1 MSETKNIKKMK
12 AVRLHTIGDLR
23 CDEMEVPVPKGE
35 ELLIRVGACG
45 VCGSDYP
52 RTYEHGTSS
61 GIYPLTI
68 GHEFAGE
75 VVAVGSEEN
84 EALIGTKAAIYP
96 LIPCRKCDPCVTG
109 NYAMCEHY
117 DYLGS
122 RRDGGFAEYC
132 LLPSKWQLIVAK
144 NASMEELAMTEP
156 ACVAQHA
163 VRRADVGIKMRKNV
177 PVSKKVARILIT
189 IVIIL
194 VTLVMIVPFVWMIS
208 ASFKTEADVMKI
220 PIEWIPKYFYPDN
233 YKRVLSIGTTSSTNY
248 HFGLAYFNSI
258 KVAVISTVVAITS
271 ATLAGY
277 AFAKLKFKGSN
288 VLFIIYLA
296 QMMVPSQL
304 TLIPRFIMFMQLG
317 WMNTHLSLIVP
328 KIIAVSSTF
337 MLRQSFLSTPDE
349 LREAARID
357 GAGEYRAFAQVMLP
371 LVKPTIAATAT
382 VQFLD
387 AWNSYLD
394 PLVFI
399 SNWKKWTIPL
409 ALNQFVGT
417 EVTQYNLTMAA
428 CCMAVVPVFIVFLFG
443 QKFFLKGLSVG
454 AVKG

>member
-1 MSETKNIKKMK
+1 
-12 AVRLHTIGDLR
+12 
-23 CDEMEVPVPKGE
+23 
-35 ELLIRVGACG
+35 
-45 VCGSDYP
+45 
-52 RTYEHGTSS
+52 
-61 GIYPLTI
+61 
-68 GHEFAGE
+68 
-75 VVAVGSEEN
+75 
-84 EALIGTKAAIYP
+84 
-96 LIPCRKCDPCVTG
+96 
-109 NYAMCEHY
+109 
-117 DYLGS
+117 
-122 RRDGGFAEYC
+122 
-132 LLPSKWQLIVAK
+132 
-144 NASMEELAMTEP
+144 
-156 ACVAQHA
+156 
-163 VRRADVGIKMRKNV
+163 MRKNV

-233 YKRVLSIGTTSSTNY
+233 YKKVLSIGTTSSTNY

-277 AFAKLKFKGSN
+277 AFAKLKFKGTN
-288 VLFIIYLA
+288 VLFIVYLA

-337 MLRQSFLSTPDE
+337 ILRQSFLSTPDE

-357 GAGEYRAFAQVMLP
+357 GPGEYRAFAQVMLP
-371 LVKPTIAATAT
+371 LGKPTIAATAT

-387 AWNSYLD
+387 AWNSYLS

-428 CCMAVVPVFIVFLFG
+428 CFMAVVPVFIVFLFG

>member
-1 MSETKNIKKMK
+1 
-12 AVRLHTIGDLR
+12 
-23 CDEMEVPVPKGE
+23 
-35 ELLIRVGACG
+35 
-45 VCGSDYP
+45 
-52 RTYEHGTSS
+52 
-61 GIYPLTI
+61 
-68 GHEFAGE
+68 
-75 VVAVGSEEN
+75 
-84 EALIGTKAAIYP
+84 
-96 LIPCRKCDPCVTG
+96 
-109 NYAMCEHY
+109 
-117 DYLGS
+117 
-122 RRDGGFAEYC
+122 
-132 LLPSKWQLIVAK
+132 
-144 NASMEELAMTEP
+144 
-156 ACVAQHA
+156 
-163 VRRADVGIKMRKNV
+163 
-177 PVSKKVARILIT
+177 
-189 IVIIL
+189 
-194 VTLVMIVPFVWMIS
+194 
-208 ASFKTEADVMKI
+208 MKI

-233 YKRVLSIGTTSSTNY
+233 YKKVLSIGTTSSTNY

-288 VLFIIYLA
+288 VLFIVYLA

>member
-1 MSETKNIKKMK
+1 
-12 AVRLHTIGDLR
+12 
-23 CDEMEVPVPKGE
+23 
-35 ELLIRVGACG
+35 
-45 VCGSDYP
+45 
-52 RTYEHGTSS
+52 
-61 GIYPLTI
+61 
-68 GHEFAGE
+68 
-75 VVAVGSEEN
+75 
-84 EALIGTKAAIYP
+84 
-96 LIPCRKCDPCVTG
+96 
-109 NYAMCEHY
+109 
-117 DYLGS
+117 
-122 RRDGGFAEYC
+122 
-132 LLPSKWQLIVAK
+132 
-144 NASMEELAMTEP
+144 
-156 ACVAQHA
+156 
-163 VRRADVGIKMRKNV
+163 MRKNV

-371 LVKPTIAATAT
+371 LVTAT

>member
-1 MSETKNIKKMK
+1 
-12 AVRLHTIGDLR
+12 
-23 CDEMEVPVPKGE
+23 
-35 ELLIRVGACG
+35 
-45 VCGSDYP
+45 
-52 RTYEHGTSS
+52 
-61 GIYPLTI
+61 
-68 GHEFAGE
+68 
-75 VVAVGSEEN
+75 
-84 EALIGTKAAIYP
+84 
-96 LIPCRKCDPCVTG
+96 
-109 NYAMCEHY
+109 
-117 DYLGS
+117 
-122 RRDGGFAEYC
+122 
-132 LLPSKWQLIVAK
+132 
-144 NASMEELAMTEP
+144 
-156 ACVAQHA
+156 
-163 VRRADVGIKMRKNV
+163 
-177 PVSKKVARILIT
+177 
-189 IVIIL
+189 
-194 VTLVMIVPFVWMIS
+194 
-208 ASFKTEADVMKI
+208 
-220 PIEWIPKYFYPDN
+220 
-233 YKRVLSIGTTSSTNY
+233 
-248 HFGLAYFNSI
+248 
-258 KVAVISTVVAITS
+258 
-271 ATLAGY
+271 
-277 AFAKLKFKGSN
+277 
-288 VLFIIYLA
+288 
-296 QMMVPSQL
+296 
-304 TLIPRFIMFMQLG
+304 MQLG

-387 AWNSYLD
+387 

>member
-1 MSETKNIKKMK
+1 
-12 AVRLHTIGDLR
+12 
-23 CDEMEVPVPKGE
+23 
-35 ELLIRVGACG
+35 
-45 VCGSDYP
+45 
-52 RTYEHGTSS
+52 
-61 GIYPLTI
+61 
-68 GHEFAGE
+68 
-75 VVAVGSEEN
+75 
-84 EALIGTKAAIYP
+84 
-96 LIPCRKCDPCVTG
+96 
-109 NYAMCEHY
+109 
-117 DYLGS
+117 
-122 RRDGGFAEYC
+122 
-132 LLPSKWQLIVAK
+132 
-144 NASMEELAMTEP
+144 
-156 ACVAQHA
+156 
-163 VRRADVGIKMRKNV
+163 MRKNMS
-177 PVSKKVARILIT
+177 VSKRVIRLVMTLLIVG
-189 IVIIL
+189 I
-194 VTLVMIVPFVWMIS
+194 TLVMVIPFVWMLS

-220 PIEWIPKYFYPDN
+220 PIEWIPKYFYLDN
-233 YKRVLSIGTTSSTNY
+233 YKKVLSIGTHSSTNY
-248 HFGLAYFNSI
+248 HFPLAYFNSI
-258 KVAVISTVVAITS
+258 KVAVISSVVAIAS

-288 VLFIIYLA
+288 FLFILYLA

-304 TLIPRFIMFMQLG
+304 TLIPRFVIFSQLG
-317 WMNTHLSLIVP
+317 LVNTHMSLIIP

-337 MLRQSFLSTPDE
+337 MLRQAFISTPDE

-371 LVKPTIAATAT
+371 LVKPAVAATAT

-409 ALNQFVGT
+409 ALNQFVGS

-428 CCMAVVPVFIVFLFG
+428 CCLAVIPVFVVFLFG

>member
-1 MSETKNIKKMK
+1 
-12 AVRLHTIGDLR
+12 
-23 CDEMEVPVPKGE
+23 
-35 ELLIRVGACG
+35 
-45 VCGSDYP
+45 
-52 RTYEHGTSS
+52 
-61 GIYPLTI
+61 
-68 GHEFAGE
+68 
-75 VVAVGSEEN
+75 
-84 EALIGTKAAIYP
+84 
-96 LIPCRKCDPCVTG
+96 
-109 NYAMCEHY
+109 
-117 DYLGS
+117 
-122 RRDGGFAEYC
+122 
-132 LLPSKWQLIVAK
+132 
-144 NASMEELAMTEP
+144 
-156 ACVAQHA
+156 
-163 VRRADVGIKMRKNV
+163 MRKNV
-177 PVSKKVARILIT
+177 PVSKKVARVLIT

-288 VLFIIYLA
+288 VLFIVYLA

-357 GAGEYRAFAQVMLP
+357 GATCQADDSGDGDSTVPGCMEQLPGSSGIYLQLEEMDDSSGFEPVCRYRGN
-371 LVKPTIAATAT
+371 T
-382 VQFLD
+382 V
-387 AWNSYLD
+387 
-394 PLVFI
+394 
-399 SNWKKWTIPL
+399 
-409 ALNQFVGT
+409 
-417 EVTQYNLTMAA
+417 
-428 CCMAVVPVFIVFLFG
+428 
-443 QKFFLKGLSVG
+443 
-454 AVKG
+454 

>member
-1 MSETKNIKKMK
+1 M
-12 AVRLHTIGDLR
+12 
-23 CDEMEVPVPKGE
+23 
-35 ELLIRVGACG
+35 
-45 VCGSDYP
+45 
-52 RTYEHGTSS
+52 
-61 GIYPLTI
+61 
-68 GHEFAGE
+68 
-75 VVAVGSEEN
+75 
-84 EALIGTKAAIYP
+84 
-96 LIPCRKCDPCVTG
+96 
-109 NYAMCEHY
+109 
-117 DYLGS
+117 
-122 RRDGGFAEYC
+122 
-132 LLPSKWQLIVAK
+132 
-144 NASMEELAMTEP
+144 
-156 ACVAQHA
+156 
-163 VRRADVGIKMRKNV
+163 
-177 PVSKKVARILIT
+177 
-189 IVIIL
+189 
-194 VTLVMIVPFVWMIS
+194 
-208 ASFKTEADVMKI
+208 
-220 PIEWIPKYFYPDN
+220 
-233 YKRVLSIGTTSSTNY
+233 
-248 HFGLAYFNSI
+248 
-258 KVAVISTVVAITS
+258 AITS

-288 VLFIIYLA
+288 VLFIVYLA

-371 LVKPTIAATAT
+371 LVKPTLAATAT